1 MLLSNEKYAK
11 ENVYWT
17 LDFVLSANYYIYQCA
32 AKQVEI
38 AAKDKDVNKVVRLLS
53 EYIHYVYV
61 CGYKDICVIPFK
73 HLDYIVGDYLTYKIF
88 TDALR
93 AAERDFS
100 LKIHTGTLDEEN
112 WESEYICIQKK
123 DRKN

>member
-1 MLLSNEKYAK
+1 MYSERSDYGKKIRVLFRYA
-11 ENVYWT
+11 V
-17 LDFVLSANYYIYQCA
+17 
-32 AKQVEI
+32 
-38 AAKDKDVNKVVRLLS
+38 
-53 EYIHYVYV
+53 HYVYV
-61 CGYKDICVIPFK
+61 CGDKDICVIPFK

>member
-1 MLLSNEKYAK
+1 MPFDIDEIDNMYKFS
-11 ENVYWT
+11 
-17 LDFVLSANYYIYQCA
+17 I
-32 AKQVEI
+32 EI

-61 CGYKDICVIPFK
+61 CGYKDICVIPLK
-73 HLDYIVGDYLTYKIF
+73 HLDYTVGDYLTYKTF

-123 DRKN
+123 DSKIK

>member
-1 MLLSNEKYAK
+1 MIDWQFKIM
-11 ENVYWT
+11 
-17 LDFVLSANYYIYQCA
+17 D
-32 AKQVEI
+32 
-38 AAKDKDVNKVVRLLS
+38 
-53 EYIHYVYV
+53 YVYDMLESLPYGTAAIISKEELHKHV
-61 CGYKDICVIPFK
+61 CPEREIWCPLGSR
-73 HLDYIVGDYLTYKIF
+73 HYLTYKTF

>member
-1 MLLSNEKYAK
+1 MECLVGSWGLPFDIDETDN
-11 ENVYWT
+11 
-17 LDFVLSANYYIYQCA
+17 IY
-32 AKQVEI
+32 KFSIEI

-88 TDALR
+88 
-93 AAERDFS
+93 AERDFS
-100 LKIHTGTLDEEN
+100 LKIHTGTLDKED
-112 WESEYICIQKK
+112 WETEYICIQEK